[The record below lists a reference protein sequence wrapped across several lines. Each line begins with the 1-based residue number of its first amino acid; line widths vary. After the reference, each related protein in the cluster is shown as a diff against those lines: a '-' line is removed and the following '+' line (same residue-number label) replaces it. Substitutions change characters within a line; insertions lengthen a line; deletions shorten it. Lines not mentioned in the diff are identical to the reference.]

1 MRASHRTILLATA
14 MLAGLAGTAAA
25 AEGKDTGMSAGGR
38 GETGAPTTSEGAGG
52 LSGTGAV
59 KDGAR
64 TGSVEDRAPTGGA
77 KAPAAPAA
85 GTTR

>member
-1 MRASHRTILLATA
+1 MRASHRTILLAAA
-14 MLAGLAGTAAA
+14 MLAGLAGIADAAD
-25 AEGKDTGMSAGGR
+25 GKDTGMSAGGR
-38 GETGAPTTSEGAGG
+38 RETGAPTTSEGAGG

-64 TGSVEDRAPTGGA
+64 TGSVEDKAQTGGA

>member
-1 MRASHRTILLATA
+1 MRASHRTILLAAA
-14 MLAGLAGTAAA
+14 MLAGLAGA
-25 AEGKDTGMSAGGR
+25 AEAADGKGVETSTGAR
-38 GETGAPTTSEGAGG
+38 RETGAPTTSEGAGG

-64 TGSVEDRAPTGGA
+64 TGSVDDKAQTGGA